1 MVFIF
6 SKCIS
11 ELSLAFL
18 LEPPLNFLCTLPS
31 PSLMRQRTLPSAD
44 PPTLCRA
51 WLCLWREACPLSLWA
66 PEQHASLSD
75 LVPPRAGCTV
85 PPLTLGR

>member
-11 ELSLAFL
+11 ELSFPFL

-31 PSLMRQRTLPSAD
+31 PSLMHQGSLPSAD
-44 PPTLCRA
+44 
-51 WLCLWREACPLSLWA
+51 
-66 PEQHASLSD
+66 
-75 LVPPRAGCTV
+75 
-85 PPLTLGR
+85 